1 MRNEPSQ
8 VYLESEEPLQG
19 VTPANPLKGY
29 ASAMLQWS
37 LPAALI
43 LIAFGIWEGAV
54 HLFNV
59 ARWLLPPPSSIGAE
73 LFESRS
79 LLLRHTLVTLEEVV
93 LGFAL
98 ALVIGIALAA
108 AIAYSRI
115 VERAAYPF
123 VIASQ
128 TVPVIVIAPLLL
140 IWIGYGIWPKIIVVV
155 LISFFPIVINTVDG
169 LKSADPDML
178 NMMRTLGASRWQLF
192 TKVQVPSSVPF
203 LFSGIRVAI
212 ALSVIGAVIGEWVG
226 ASAGLGYLM
235 IRSAPQF
242 LTDRVFASIFILS
255 IMGITLFV
263 LVVLTERYAMPW
275 YQWEKRD
282 KAMRRS

>member
-1 MRNEPSQ
+1 MRYKTTP
-8 VYLESEEPLQG
+8 VYLESEEPSQG
-19 VTPANPLKGY
+19 VVSASPLKSY
-29 ASAMLQWS
+29 VSTMLQWS

-43 LIAFGIWEGAV
+43 LIAFGIWEMAV
-54 HLFNV
+54 RLFNI
-59 ARWLLPPPSSIGAE
+59 AHWLLPPPSSIGAE
-73 LFESRS
+73 LLESRS
-79 LLLRHTLVTLEEVV
+79 LFLRHTLVTLEEVV

-140 IWIGYGIWPKIIVVV
+140 IWIGYGIWPKIIMVI

-192 TKVQVPSSVPF
+192 TKIQAPSSVPF

-235 IRSAPQF
+235 TRSAPQF

-255 IMGITLFV
+255 VMGITLFV
-263 LVVLTERYAMPW
+263 LVVLIERYAMPW
-275 YQWEKRD
+275 YQWGKWD
-282 KAMRRS
+282 KAMKRS

>member
-1 MRNEPSQ
+1 MRYKTTP
-8 VYLESEEPLQG
+8 VYLEAEEPFQG
-19 VTPANPLKGY
+19 VVSASPLKNY
-29 ASAMLQWS
+29 VSTMLRWL

-43 LIAFGIWEGAV
+43 LVAFGIWEVAV
-54 HLFNV
+54 RLFSI

-73 LFESRS
+73 LLESRS

-98 ALVIGIALAA
+98 ALMIGIALAA

-140 IWIGYGIWPKIIVVV
+140 IWIGYGIWPKVIMVV

-192 TKVQVPSSVPF
+192 TKVQAPSSVPF

-235 IRSAPQF
+235 TRSAAQF

-263 LVVLTERYAMPW
+263 LVILIERYAMPW
-275 YQWEKRD
+275 YQWGKWDKVMKR
-282 KAMRRS
+282 S

>member
-1 MRNEPSQ
+1 MRYKTTP
-8 VYLESEEPLQG
+8 VYLEAEEPFQG
-19 VTPANPLKGY
+19 VVSASPLKNY
-29 ASAMLQWS
+29 VSTMLRWL

-43 LIAFGIWEGAV
+43 LVAFGIWEVAV
-54 HLFNV
+54 RLFSI

-73 LFESRS
+73 LLESRS

-98 ALVIGIALAA
+98 ALMIGIALAA
-108 AIAYSRI
+108 AIAYSKI

-140 IWIGYGIWPKIIVVV
+140 IWIGYGIWPKVIMVV

-192 TKVQVPSSVPF
+192 TKVQAPSSVPF

-235 IRSAPQF
+235 TRSAPQF

-263 LVVLTERYAMPW
+263 LVILIERYAMPW
-275 YQWEKRD
+275 YQWGKWDKVMKR
-282 KAMRRS
+282 S

>member
-1 MRNEPSQ
+1 MRYKTTP
-8 VYLESEEPLQG
+8 VYLEAEEPFQG
-19 VTPANPLKGY
+19 VVSASPLKNY
-29 ASAMLQWS
+29 VSTMLRWL

-43 LIAFGIWEGAV
+43 LVAFGIWEVAV
-54 HLFNV
+54 RLFSI

-73 LFESRS
+73 LLESRS

-98 ALVIGIALAA
+98 ALMIGIALAA
-108 AIAYSRI
+108 AIAYSKI

-140 IWIGYGIWPKIIVVV
+140 IWIGYGIWPKVIMVV

-192 TKVQVPSSVPF
+192 TKVQAPSSVPF

-235 IRSAPQF
+235 TRSAPQF

-263 LVVLTERYAMPW
+263 LVVLIERYAMPW

-282 KAMRRS
+282 KAMRRN

>member
-1 MRNEPSQ
+1 MRYKTTPVYLEAEEPSQ
-8 VYLESEEPLQG
+8 EVVS
-19 VTPANPLKGY
+19 ASPLKNY
-29 ASAMLQWS
+29 VSTMLQWL

-43 LIAFGIWEGAV
+43 LVAFGIWEVAV
-54 HLFNV
+54 RLFSI

-73 LFESRS
+73 LLESRN

-98 ALVIGIALAA
+98 ALMIGIALAA
-108 AIAYSRI
+108 AIAYSKI
-115 VERAAYPF
+115 VERVAYPF

-140 IWIGYGIWPKIIVVV
+140 IWIGYGIWPKVIMVV

-192 TKVQVPSSVPF
+192 TKVQAPSSVPF

-212 ALSVIGAVIGEWVG
+212 ALSVIGAVIGEWV
-226 ASAGLGYLM
+226 
-235 IRSAPQF
+235 
-242 LTDRVFASIFILS
+242 
-255 IMGITLFV
+255 
-263 LVVLTERYAMPW
+263 
-275 YQWEKRD
+275 
-282 KAMRRS
+282 

>member
-1 MRNEPSQ
+1 MREDPIAIYSEAEEPSQ
-8 VYLESEEPLQG
+8 RATLWVLSKNY
-19 VTPANPLKGY
+19 V
-29 ASAMLQWS
+29 SAMLQWA
-37 LPAALI
+37 LPVALI
-43 LIAFGIWEGAV
+43 FAVLGVWEGAV
-54 HLFNV
+54 RLFNV

-79 LLLRHTLVTLEEVV
+79 LLLRHSLVTLEEVL

-98 ALVIGIALAA
+98 SLVVGIGLAA
-108 AIAYSRI
+108 AIAYSRL

-178 NMMRTLGASRWQLF
+178 NMMRTLGANRWQLF
-192 TKVQVPSSVPF
+192 TKVQVPSSIPF
-203 LFSGIRVAI
+203 LFSGVRVAI

-226 ASAGLGYLM
+226 ASAGLGYL
-235 IRSAPQF
+235 ITRSASQF

-255 IMGITLFV
+255 VIGITLFA
-263 LVVLTERYAMPW
+263 LVVLIERYAMPW

-282 KAMRRS
+282 KVMKRN

>member
-1 MRNEPSQ
+1 MRYKTTP
-8 VYLESEEPLQG
+8 VYLEAEEPFQG
-19 VTPANPLKGY
+19 VVSASPLKNY
-29 ASAMLQWS
+29 VSTMLRWL

-43 LIAFGIWEGAV
+43 LVAFGIWEVAV
-54 HLFNV
+54 RLFSI

-73 LFESRS
+73 LLESRS

-98 ALVIGIALAA
+98 ALMIGIALAA
-108 AIAYSRI
+108 AIAYSKI

-140 IWIGYGIWPKIIVVV
+140 IWIGYGIWPKVIMVV

-192 TKVQVPSSVPF
+192 TKVQAPSSVPF

-235 IRSAPQF
+235 TRSAAQF

-263 LVVLTERYAMPW
+263 LVILIERYAMPW
-275 YQWEKRD
+275 YQWGKWDKVMKR
-282 KAMRRS
+282 S